1 MKIILIDEFIYGM
14 GGVERIVNTLANNL
28 INSYKI
34 EVISV
39 YKNSKEPFFNYRKEI
54 KIKYL
59 IKDYKLFDENNNFLH
74 YLNRAI
80 TIIKDKL
87 FLQKRIKRELK
98 NIEETDIIIFGRVG
112 TALMFLPYIKKLKL
126 KNKIIVRD
134 GLNLICYNEKTKKN
148 IKKYFLNN
156 VKYFIVSSDE
166 SIKEYEEFFGVNN
179 KIIIKKIYN
188 PIGIIPKQCYNFK
201 NKRIISVGRLH
212 SQKGFDQLI
221 LAFAQSVKLHSD
233 WKLEIYGDGQM
244 HDELLKLIE
253 KTNMKENIFLKPSSR
268 DIVEIYKG
276 ASLFICTS
284 RYEGY
289 ANALVE
295 AGTCG
300 LPLIS
305 YNWKTGVDEIIS
317 NNKNGLVV
325 KLNNNNDYYNNI
337 NNIKDIDNLS
347 NAINRLIENEEL
359 CNKFSRNNYTFFDN
373 RKLYNILN
381 EWRKIIENE

>member
-1 MKIILIDEFIYGM
+1 MRIIIIDEFIDGM

-28 INSYKI
+28 SNSYKI
-34 EVISV
+34 ELISI
-39 YKNSKEPFFNYRKEI
+39 YKNSKYPFFKYKEEI

-59 IKDYKLFDENNNFLH
+59 IKDYKLFNESNNFLH
-74 YLNRAI
+74 YINRTI

-87 FLQKRIKRELK
+87 FLQRKIKRELEK
-98 NIEETDIIIFGRVG
+98 IKKTDMLIFGRVG
-112 TALMFLPYIKKLKL
+112 TALLFLPYIEKFKL

-134 GLNLICYNEKTKKN
+134 GLNLICYNEKTKEKM
-148 IKKYFLNN
+148 KKYFINN
-156 VKYFIVSSDE
+156 VTYFIVSSDE
-166 SIKEYEEFFGVNN
+166 SIKEYKDFFGAYN
-179 KIIIKKIYN
+179 KMIIKKIYN
-188 PIGIIPKQCYNFK
+188 PIGIIPQQCYNFK
-201 NKRIISVGRLH
+201 NKRIVSVGRLH
-212 SQKGFDQLI
+212 NQKGFDQLI
-221 LAFAQSVKLHSD
+221 IAFAQSVKSHPD

-244 HDELLKLIE
+244 HDELIKVIE
-253 KTNMKENIFLKPSSR
+253 KNRMNKNIFLRPSSKN
-268 DIVEIYKG
+268 IVDVYKG

-295 AGTCG
+295 AGICG

-317 NNKNGLVV
+317 NNKNGLIV
-325 KLNNNNDYYNNI
+325 KLNNNEDYYNNI
-337 NNIKDIDNLS
+337 NNVKDIDSLS
-347 NAINRLIENEEL
+347 NAINRLIDNREI
-359 CNKFSRNNYTFFDN
+359 CDKFSQNNYTFFDN